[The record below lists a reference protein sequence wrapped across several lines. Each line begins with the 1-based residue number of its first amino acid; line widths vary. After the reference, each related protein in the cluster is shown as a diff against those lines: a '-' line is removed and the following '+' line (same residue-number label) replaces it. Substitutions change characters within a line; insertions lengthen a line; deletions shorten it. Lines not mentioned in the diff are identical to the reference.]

1 MKVSIVKK
9 LFISVIF
16 ICIIVMAVQLIFQQF
31 FIDSAYQKT
40 VYDKTTSE
48 LDAMNEGYLNGK
60 IDSFGFLKNTDAVYT
75 YFDKTGVILD
85 YNFLED
91 LNYIVVDNKKIIFD
105 DLFDERGVLRE
116 DIDISSYD
124 EVNVKCY
131 QINKSDYYVGTY
143 FSEGNS
149 EYFSDFYAN
158 IDDDFLINY
167 NEVKNINGRVESIN
181 ANKVYP
187 KSFLSAKLFIEMS
200 NFFESSFH
208 NELYQSNSELYSLEG
223 EYEFI
228 DEISSNKYKVL
239 IKKLKNENTYSMV
252 LYEIK
257 ELGDGIKAISK
268 YYYYIF
274 AFQIVL
280 LIMLAFIYSKL
291 FSKPL
296 LKLNNSARA
305 IANEN
310 FDVKTDIRTNDELE
324 DLSRNINAIADN
336 LSISLKELENK
347 NLKLVDY
354 ANEKIQAEEKMRHLL
369 MDLSHDFKTPLGV
382 ISGFVELLEDDLNDK
397 PKSYYYEVI
406 AEEIQNLNNLVENTL
421 SLMKLEEDSLKI
433 EQIDLNELIKKVILN
448 FEYMLKEKNLQI
460 IYEENNVCVFGDYNK
475 LMRVFNNLISNA
487 CKYSAEN
494 SNIIISIKE
503 KFDEV
508 EISIKNQPF
517 DSLNN
522 FDLDKLFDRYY
533 RGEISRNRDVSGYG
547 LGLSIVSK
555 ILDMHNFDYDIQ
567 EKNGEFTFKIVIKK
581 TRNS

>member
-16 ICIIVMAVQLIFQQF
+16 ICILVMAVQLIFQQF
-31 FIDSAYQKT
+31 FIDIAYQKT
-40 VYDKTTSE
+40 VYNKTSSE
-48 LDAMNEGYLNGK
+48 LDAMNEGYLEGK
-60 IDSFGFLKNTDAVYT
+60 IDSFDFLKNTDAVYSF
-75 YFDKTGVILD
+75 FDKTGEIFD
-85 YNFLED
+85 DNFLEN
-91 LNYIVVDNKKIIFD
+91 LNYFVIDNKKIIFN

-116 DIDISSYD
+116 NVDISVYD
-124 EVNVKCY
+124 EVDIKCIR
-131 QINKSDYYVGTY
+131 INMSDYYVGTY
-143 FSEGNS
+143 IGVGNEEYVSEFTLGLN
-149 EYFSDFYAN
+149 N
-158 IDDDFLINY
+158 NLLIN
-167 NEVKNINGRVESIN
+167 NFDIKNVSGKIELISS
-181 ANKVYP
+181 NKSYP
-187 KSFLSAKLFIEMS
+187 KSYLSAKLFIEID
-200 NFFESSFH
+200 NCLETDFQ
-208 NELYQSNSELYSLEG
+208 NELYKSRDELYNLEG

-228 DEISSNKYKVL
+228 DEISGNEYMVL
-239 IKKLKNENTYSMV
+239 LKQLKNKNVYSIA

-257 ELGDGIKAISK
+257 ELGEAIKSVSI

-310 FDVKTDIRTNDELE
+310 FDVKTDIKTNDELE

-336 LSISLKELENK
+336 LSLSLKELEDK
-347 NLKLVDY
+347 NIILTDY
-354 ANEKIQAEEKMRHLL
+354 ANQKSEDEEKMRHLL

-382 ISGFVELLEDDLNDK
+382 VSGFVELLEDDLNDK

-406 AEEIQNLNNLVENTL
+406 SDEIQNLNNLVENTL

-433 EQIDLNELIKKVILN
+433 ELIDLNELIKKVILN
-448 FEYMLKEKNLQI
+448 FEYMMKEKNLQI
-460 IYEENNVCVFGDYNK
+460 TYEENNVCVFGDYNK

-487 CKYSAEN
+487 CKYSAKN

-503 KFDEV
+503 KFDEI
-508 EISIKNQPF
+508 EISIKNHPVDGLNDF
-517 DSLNN
+517 DMS
-522 FDLDKLFDRYY
+522 KLFDRYY
-533 RGEISRNRDVSGYG
+533 RGELSRNREISGYG

-555 ILDMHNFDYDIQ
+555 ILDMHRFEYDVKIID
-567 EKNGEFTFKIVIKK
+567 KEFTFNIII
-581 TRNS
+581 R

>member
-1 MKVSIVKK
+1 MKISIVKK

-31 FIDSAYQKT
+31 FIDIAYQKT

-48 LDAMNEGYLNGK
+48 LDAMNEGYFEGK
-60 IDSFGFLKNTDAVYT
+60 IDNFDFLKNTDAVYT

-85 YNFLED
+85 SNFLED

-116 DIDISSYD
+116 DVHISVYD
-124 EVNVKCY
+124 EVDIKCIR
-131 QINKSDYYVGTY
+131 INMSDYYVGTY
-143 FSEGNS
+143 IRQGNK
-149 EYFSDFYAN
+149 EYFSDFHLN
-158 IDDDFLINY
+158 LNDGFIINDK
-167 NEVKNINGRVESIN
+167 NTKNIYGQIESIN
-181 ANKVYP
+181 ANNPYTKNY
-187 KSFLSAKLFIEMS
+187 LSVKLFIEMS
-200 NFFESSFH
+200 NFIQSNLY
-208 NELYQSNSELYSLEG
+208 NEMHQSNSDLYNLEG

-239 IKKLKNENTYSMV
+239 IKKMKNKNAYSIV

-274 AFQIVL
+274 ALQIIL
-280 LIMLAFIYSKL
+280 LVFLAFIYSKL

-324 DLSRNINAIADN
+324 DLSHNINAIADN
-336 LSISLKELENK
+336 LSVSLKELEDK
-347 NLKLVDY
+347 NVILTDY
-354 ANEKIQAEEKMRHLL
+354 ANKKSQDEEKMRHLL

-382 ISGFVELLEDDLNDK
+382 VSGFVELLEDDLNDK
-397 PKSYYYEVI
+397 PKSYYYDVI
-406 AEEIQNLNNLVENTL
+406 SDEIQNLNNLVENTL

-448 FEYMLKEKNLQI
+448 FEYMMKEKNLQI
-460 IYEENNVCVFGDYNK
+460 FSKKIMYVYLV
-475 LMRVFNNLISNA
+475 
-487 CKYSAEN
+487 
-494 SNIIISIKE
+494 III
-503 KFDEV
+503 
-508 EISIKNQPF
+508 N
-517 DSLNN
+517 
-522 FDLDKLFDRYY
+522 
-533 RGEISRNRDVSGYG
+533 
-547 LGLSIVSK
+547 
-555 ILDMHNFDYDIQ
+555 
-567 EKNGEFTFKIVIKK
+567 
-581 TRNS
+581 